1 MNVNQEIIEGLL
13 VQLNEIIF
21 GYGDNL
27 AQNVLRMK
35 DTHIP

>member
-1 MNVNQEIIEGLL
+1 MNINQEIIEEII

-35 DTHIP
+35 DTHIH